1 MESEVRRLQTA
12 MQALYGSE
20 YLRKWAAFSP
30 GEMLD
35 IWLAKFQAE
44 RVHLQSIQR
53 LIDTMSWDHPPTL
66 PMVVERLKEIT
77 EALRIESQQLHARLP
92 PPDQCA
98 KPDSPVVKECLA
110 EMRRFVAKRRM
121 PS

>member
-1 MESEVRRLQTA
+1 

-44 RVHLQSIQR
+44 RLHEGSIQR

-77 EALRIESQQLHARLP
+77 ESLRVEAQQASMHARLP
-92 PPDQCA
+92 APDQVA
-98 KPDSPVVKECLA
+98 KADSPVVRECLA
-110 EMRRFVAKRRM
+110 EMRRFINRHRM
-121 PS
+121 PT

>member
-1 MESEVRRLQTA
+1 
-12 MQALYGSE
+12 MQALYGAE
-20 YLRKWAAFSP
+20 YLRKWAAFSA

-35 IWLAKFQAE
+35 IWLAKFSAE
-44 RVHLQSIQR
+44 RVHPQSIQR

-77 EALRIESQQLHARLP
+77 ESLRVESQQLHARLP
-92 PPDQCA
+92 PPDQVA
-98 KPDSPVVKECLA
+98 RADSPVVKECLE

>member
-1 MESEVRRLQTA
+1 
-12 MQALYGSE
+12 MQALYGNE

-44 RVHLQSIQR
+44 RIQAGAIQR

-66 PMVVERLKEIT
+66 PMVVERLREIG
-77 EALRIESQQLHARLP
+77 EAMRIEGVQQQMHARLP
-92 PPDQCA
+92 APDQVA
-98 KPDSPVVKECLA
+98 KADSPVVQECLR
-110 EMRRFVAKRRM
+110 EMRRFINRHRM